1 MPSPEVWGPPIWT
14 FLHTLAEKI
23 KEDQYNKISIVLLS
37 FIRRICSYL
46 PCPSCSKHATYFLNQ
61 LKPDNYKTKADFKTL
76 FFMFHNQVNVRKK
89 KPVFNYSGLEKYSRM
104 NLFYAYNQF
113 IRVYNTKGNMNLLTE
128 SFQRSLVIKDFKQW
142 FIQNINCFE
151 R

>member
-23 KEDQYNKISIVLLS
+23 KEDQYNKIVFVLLS

-46 PCPSCSKHATYFLNQ
+46 PCPSCSKHATHFLNQ
-61 LKPDNYKTKADFKTL
+61 IKPENYKTKSDFKTL
-76 FFMFHNQVNVRKK
+76 FFMFHNQVNVRKRK
-89 KPVFNYSGLEKYSRM
+89 QVFNHASLEKYSKM

-113 IRVYNTKGNMNLLTE
+113 IQVYNTKGNMNLLTE
-128 SFQRSLVIKDFKQW
+128 SFQ
-142 FIQNINCFE
+142 
-151 R
+151 